1 MYFFKLPASS
11 IHPDHLLPNTSQN
24 KRPSVIAGGGSSNGS
39 GGSNNTSKTE
49 QSSHSRESG
58 FLSATSLNADVSPAS
73 TLTGTY
79 IHEARVAH
87 DYFSRIRN
95 MLTSPRRCEF
105 SDPMENDPPPPQPTV
120 NTNNPIRH
128 NDVSSDSMVSLISGL
143 SDSVISHSPC
153 SI

>member
-1 MYFFKLPASS
+1 MYFFNLPAPS

-79 IHEARVAH
+79 IHEGRPRLF
-87 DYFSRIRN
+87 FSN
-95 MLTSPRRCEF
+95 TYVTSPRRCEF